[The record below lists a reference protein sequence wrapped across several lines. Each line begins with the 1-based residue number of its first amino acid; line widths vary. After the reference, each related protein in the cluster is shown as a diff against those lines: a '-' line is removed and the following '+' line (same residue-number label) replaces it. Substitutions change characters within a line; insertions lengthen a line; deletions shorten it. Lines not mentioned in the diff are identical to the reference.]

1 MIDVGKNGS
10 GRRAERKK
18 QEPAAGAGG
27 EEMISFSRKE
37 VSAGKLHKNWWQNE
51 NVQLYSMLVPVA
63 VLIFIFCYIP
73 MFGIVIAF
81 QDYTPG
87 GAFFGEAVRWVGL
100 KHLIKFI
107 QGEYFWRLIKNTLV
121 LSGLN
126 LLFGFTIPIIFALLV
141 DQILHP
147 RLKKIVQTASYMP
160 YFISTVVV
168 AGMVI
173 SFINK
178 DGLITQVLTA
188 FGFDARNYRI
198 EPGAFP
204 TVYTVTNVWK
214 SFGFGSI
221 LYLSTISSIDQG
233 LYEAAKLDGAG
244 RFRQMWYI
252 TLPGLK
258 NIIAINLILTL
269 GGILNANS
277 DLILLLYTPATY
289 NVADVIGTYT
299 YRMGILG
306 GQYSYTTAA
315 GLFMSIIGYALT
327 WAANKVS
334 NKMTGFGLW

>member
-1 MIDVGKNGS
+1 MINLIP
-10 GRRAERKK
+10 KK
-18 QEPAAGAGG
+18 SNPL
-27 EEMISFSRKE
+27 
-37 VSAGKLHKNWWQNE
+37 KLHKYWWQNE
-51 NVQLYSMLVPVA
+51 NFQLYSMFIPIA
-63 VLIFIFCYIP
+63 ILIFIFCYIP

-87 GAFFGEAVRWVGL
+87 GAFFGNTVRWVGL
-100 KHLIKFI
+100 KYMLKFI

-126 LLFGFTIPIIFALLV
+126 LLFGFTVPIIFALLV

-147 RLKKIVQTASYMP
+147 RFKKLVQTASYMP

-178 DGLITQVLTA
+178 DGLITQLLTV
-188 FGFDARNYRI
+188 FGFSAKNYRVD
-198 EPGAFP
+198 PAAFP
-204 TVYTVTNVWK
+204 LIYTITNIWK
-214 SFGFGSI
+214 GFGFGSI

-244 RFRQMWYI
+244 RFLQMWHV
-252 TLPGLK
+252 TLPALK

-269 GGILNANS
+269 GGILNTNS

-315 GLFMSIIGYALT
+315 GLFMSVIGFSLT
-327 WAANKVS
+327 WAANKLS